1 MAMALAL
8 ALAQVLYGII
18 MQLILDRKGAS
29 MRLDDG
35 ERVVALEI
43 SPMNLEAVMPDRVL
57 QYLFAWTDHLFH
69 QGPFFVNLECWYGPQ
84 VLSLGYCRGLINI
97 HLHQIS

>member
-8 ALAQVLYGII
+8 ALALALAQALYGII

-29 MRLDDG
+29 MRLDDE

-43 SPMNLEAVMPDRVL
+43 SPMNLEAVMPD
-57 QYLFAWTDHLFH
+57 
-69 QGPFFVNLECWYGPQ
+69 
-84 VLSLGYCRGLINI
+84 
-97 HLHQIS
+97 